1 MLLSIHLPFPV
12 NHGASLFNTY
22 KLATWL
28 HGHHDLFFACFLKG
42 EDKKY
47 KDAFL
52 QDTGITQYYFEELN
66 VERNAFNLLKSY
78 LLGISINM
86 LRNRSR
92 TFREKIAAIAN
103 DYDVIVVD
111 HYEAMQYV
119 PDGYKGKVVFRTH
132 NAEYLIWSRYAEV
145 ETNPI
150 KRMVINQEAR
160 RIKQWELHYVR
171 RADLVLGAPNDNEN
185 HEPDPEKRA
194 AKFIE
199 FLHLGQD
206 EQIQLPVP
214 VWEQTELALVYVGT
228 LSWEA
233 NIDGLIWM
241 VEGAWDTWKAQFP
254 ELKLYVIGKN
264 PDARLIDLAA
274 RYEGI
279 VLTGFVED
287 LEDYL
292 PRCRVNVIPLRFG
305 SGMKVKTI
313 NGLCRGIP
321 MVSTSIGTEGLR
333 VTHEKDILIADE
345 VEDFAAQTMRLL
357 QDKELWKQIA
367 MESKKTAA
375 AHYTWDSLYK
385 ILEKNI

>member
-1 MLLSIHLPFPV
+1 
-12 NHGASLFNTY
+12 
-22 KLATWL
+22 
-28 HGHHDLFFACFLKG
+28 
-42 EDKKY
+42 
-47 KDAFL
+47 
-52 QDTGITQYYFEELN
+52 
-66 VERNAFNLLKSY
+66 
-78 LLGISINM
+78 
-86 LRNRSR
+86 
-92 TFREKIAAIAN
+92 
-103 DYDVIVVD
+103 
-111 HYEAMQYV
+111 
-119 PDGYKGKVVFRTH
+119 
-132 NAEYLIWSRYAEV
+132 
-145 ETNPI
+145 
-150 KRMVINQEAR
+150 MVINQEAR

-292 PRCRVNVIPLRFG
+292 PRCRVNVIP
-305 SGMKVKTI
+305 
-313 NGLCRGIP
+313 P
-321 MVSTSIGTEGLR
+321 P
-333 VTHEKDILIADE
+333 
-345 VEDFAAQTMRLL
+345 
-357 QDKELWKQIA
+357 LWQRH
-367 MESKKTAA
+367 ESKNHQWAVQG
-375 AHYTWDSLYK
+375 YTYG
-385 ILEKNI
+385 